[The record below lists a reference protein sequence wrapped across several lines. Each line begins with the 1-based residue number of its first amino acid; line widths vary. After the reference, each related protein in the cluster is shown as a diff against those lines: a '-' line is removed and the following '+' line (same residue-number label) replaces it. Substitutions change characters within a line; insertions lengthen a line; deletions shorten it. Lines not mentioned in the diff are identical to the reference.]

1 MAQRAAI
8 GQSCFGISRH
18 VPQAKFPPP
27 ECHSLSVTPGT
38 LYVFPKFVSQ
48 SNYLFVCLFE
58 LGLYYFK
65 VVFILRTYEPHT
77 HITFQCHFLLGFQNP
92 SFLGFQHPSLF
103 GFKKPSLLEFQILLY
118 LDSKIPSTKPYTVE
132 DRVMKSKLGHIP
144 HKQYCPRVHTKKGY

>member
-77 HITFQCHFLLGFQNP
+77 HILHFSVIFCLDFKIPL
-92 SFLGFQHPSLF
+92 SLDF
-103 GFKKPSLLEFQILLY
+103 SIPLCLDLKNLLY
-118 LDSKIPSTKPYTVE
+118 LNSKSFFTWIPKFLVQSPTLLKIG
-132 DRVMKSKLGHIP
+132 L
-144 HKQYCPRVHTKKGY
+144 